1 MLGREAE
8 ETLAP
13 KMSLTVGGRQWGP
26 ADSLGFH
33 TGKRVIQEQGHHEHS
48 DSFCFREREVT
59 LVLSQAE
66 EEDSSY
72 SAKHVVRQSFQT
84 ASFVFDLMA
93 VWKSWKLGMEGKG
106 RVTLGRK
113 VGGCRRIYIPTSQ
126 IWV

>member
-13 KMSLTVGGRQWGP
+13 KMSLTVGGRQWGRS
-26 ADSLGFH
+26 DSLGFN

-66 EEDSSY
+66 EGSSY
-72 SAKHVVRQSFQT
+72 SAKHVVREFPDGLLCI
-84 ASFVFDLMA
+84 DLMA
-93 VWKSWKLGMEGKG
+93 VWKSWKWGMEGRAG
-106 RVTLGRK
+106 
-113 VGGCRRIYIPTSQ
+113 
-126 IWV
+126 